1 MFNVSLYCECLMLQ
15 SWIFNV
21 AKLEVVGGAV
31 GECLMSSTVSAS
43 GIHSAFHLRAAA
55 RIKLE
60 LNLQLSKAGLRNE
73 G

>member
-43 GIHSAFHLRAAA
+43 GIHSFHLSAAA